1 MQRRTANATRCCFL
15 AEGEVVSVKQAKR
28 FFRPLEQIG
37 LVALEGLHPG
47 NINLAQIE
55 QLLPASVRA
64 TKAIPAPLANWMP
77 IKLKP
82 GA

>member
-1 MQRRTANATRCCFL
+1 M
-15 AEGEVVSVKQAKR
+15 
-28 FFRPLEQIG
+28 
-37 LVALEGLHPG
+37 EGLHPG